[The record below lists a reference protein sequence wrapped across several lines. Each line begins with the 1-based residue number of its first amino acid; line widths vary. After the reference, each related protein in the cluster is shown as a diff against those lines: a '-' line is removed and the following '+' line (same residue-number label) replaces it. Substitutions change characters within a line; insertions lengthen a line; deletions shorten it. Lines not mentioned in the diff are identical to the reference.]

1 MKDID
6 IYSKI
11 FDITSD
17 NMKNVNKSFNV
28 SKEAYLHLSKDNPQ
42 SVDIFELYQ
51 ENDNALFLEKAY
63 ISFLKRLS
71 DDTAYKNWSGRFSLP
86 KQEFQR
92 LLTITMINAPEF
104 NNAQVRAYNNIY
116 SQRNI
121 FGGNIANVKKST
133 GMNMPEKLL
142 KFYRN
147 QPEFMKKIE
156 RKIMGV
162 K

>member
-51 ENDNALFLEKAY
+51 EDDNALFLEKAY

-104 NNAQVRAYNNIY
+104 NNTQVRAYNNIY